1 MEIKKCKRLGRVT
14 TFEATWLRV
23 LGESDLDLSK
33 PFTAKDAYAHI
44 CQGKNRQG
52 LPLRAV
58 PATHSKV
65 FALLKKSG
73 NFDQTRDSSGASTWV
88 ASE

>member
-1 MEIKKCKRLGRVT
+1 MTSEKCKRLGRVT
-14 TFEATWLRV
+14 SFEATWLRV

-33 PFTAKDAYAHI
+33 PFTAKDAYTHI
-44 CQGKNRQG
+44 CRGKNRQG

-65 FALLKKSG
+65 FALLRKSG
-73 NFDQTRDSSGASTWV
+73 DFEQIRDSRGQSTWV
-88 ASE
+88 ASA